1 MRGKARRILPAGPL
15 AFSVAQLL
23 TLAPALSPSALYW
36 PQIVFT
42 PTGVLMLIGLALACG
57 LLLHAVALLLR
68 LASAR
73 HETWGP
79 HVGAGA
85 IALLILLLQ
94 GAAAYYTR
102 FGSYPNVVIVRDFL
116 DAPGAFLAYTASDVG
131 LVDTAIVLLATVTAV
146 GLVVRRSADIWKA
159 VRPSWP
165 TVIGCAATGL
175 LALAVVRA
183 LPVGTQHTFMVSEH
197 SLPAVKYLM
206 ALAGSTGSN
215 RVESFQPIV
224 PTAPSEPDS
233 QALPKARHVLVIM
246 AEALRADHLPA
257 YGYRRDTTPYL
268 TSEQGRWI
276 AFRRAYAHGS
286 RTADSF
292 PVIFNSRYFAAVDRA
307 NRGALALWTSL
318 RAVNVRTAFL
328 SAGAI
333 EWGGVMAAIA
343 FKSIDQ
349 GVVASDFP
357 VEHRR
362 DVTRLPFDYAVD
374 DALPMNTYRALVGGD
389 FGRGSS
395 FATLHLVGSHY
406 PFHYADGGDM
416 FAPNLR
422 ERAGPSGDSATL
434 RLQYYDGEQN
444 VATNRLAEIANSYD
458 NGIRHIDRLVRQAVE
473 TLAGLKLLEDSV
485 IIVTSDHGE
494 ALGEHRTLFH
504 GTTLYEEQVHVP
516 LLIRVG
522 ANLGPVATALADRA
536 EDVAGLVDL
545 MPTVH
550 QLVSGSTSQPETF
563 QGVSWLRKARK
574 PYELLLFRGI
584 GEMAG
589 VVTRDRKYL
598 FDLSGARAEEY
609 DLAAD
614 PAERNNLWPEDSG
627 TALRFIERLFLRKAI

>member
-1 MRGKARRILPAGPL
+1 M
-15 AFSVAQLL
+15 
-23 TLAPALSPSALYW
+23 
-36 PQIVFT
+36 
-42 PTGVLMLIGLALACG
+42 
-57 LLLHAVALLLR
+57 
-68 LASAR
+68 
-73 HETWGP
+73 
-79 HVGAGA
+79 
-85 IALLILLLQ
+85 
-94 GAAAYYTR
+94 
-102 FGSYPNVVIVRDFL
+102 VIVRDFL

-131 LVDTAIVLLATVTAV
+131 LADAATFLLATVAAI
-146 GLVVRRSADIWKA
+146 GLVVRGSAHIWEA
-159 VRPSWP
+159 ARPWSG
-165 TVIGCAATGL
+165 VIGGALIGLVVLVALRAA
-175 LALAVVRA
+175 
-183 LPVGTQHTFMVSEH
+183 PVSRQHTFMVSEH

-206 ALAGSTGSN
+206 ALTGSTGSN
-215 RVESFQPIV
+215 RVEAFQPIV
-224 PTAPSEPDS
+224 PDAPSEPDLL
-233 QALPKARHVLVIM
+233 ALPKARHVLVIV

-257 YGYRRDTTPYL
+257 YGYLRDTTPYL
-268 TSEQGRWI
+268 RSEQGRWI

-292 PVIFNSRYFAAVDRA
+292 PVIFNSRYFAAVDRTS
-307 NRGALALWTSL
+307 RGALALWTSL
-318 RAVNVRTAFL
+318 RAANVRTAFL

-343 FKSIDQ
+343 FKSIDE
-349 GVVASDFP
+349 GVIASDFP

-374 DALPMNTYRALVGGD
+374 DTLPMNRYRTLVGGD

-395 FATLHLVGSHY
+395 FATVHLVGSHY
-406 PFHYADGGDM
+406 PFHYADSGDVFM
-416 FAPNLR
+416 PNLR
-422 ERAGPSGDSATL
+422 EQGAPASLGRDSATR
-434 RLQYYDGEQN
+434 RLQYYDGKQT
-444 VATNRLAEIANSYD
+444 VAGDKLAEIANSYN

-473 TLAGLKLLEDSV
+473 TLAELKLLEDSV

-516 LLIRVG
+516 LLVHVG

-536 EDVAGLVDL
+536 DDVAGLVDL

-550 QLVSGSTSQPETF
+550 QLVTGSTSQPQTF

-589 VVTRDRKYL
+589 VVTRDRKYRL
-598 FDLSGARAEEY
+598 RFDGTESKST

-614 PAERNNLWPEDSG
+614 PVERHNLWQGDED
-627 TALRFIERLFLRKAI
+627 TAARFIDALRRRGVF